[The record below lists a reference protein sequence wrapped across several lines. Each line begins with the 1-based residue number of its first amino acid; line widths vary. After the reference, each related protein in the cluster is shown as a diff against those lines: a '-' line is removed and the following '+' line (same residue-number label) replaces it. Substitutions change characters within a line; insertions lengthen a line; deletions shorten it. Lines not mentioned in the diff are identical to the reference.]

1 MDGKIQF
8 HQKNPYLRF
17 DLSNS
22 FFLLSVSLSVGIVY
36 EYEQNLSVVSAVSQ
50 NLLYSFLVL
59 CTTISSEQPVLQ
71 NCFLMVF
78 SVSSHWLQDIRE
90 QPHGLTVYFPN
101 VFMSPQ
107 V

>member
-36 EYEQNLSVVSAVSQ
+36 EYEQNIKCEKC
-50 NLLYSFLVL
+50 SFCTIMPKNDSNL
-59 CTTISSEQPVLQ
+59 CTPRLD
-71 NCFLMVF
+71 F
-78 SVSSHWLQDIRE
+78 SI
-90 QPHGLTVYFPN
+90 F
-101 VFMSPQ
+101 
-107 V
+107 